1 MDVSFAILLG
11 VMSLVVVY
19 LRVDTGQLPLKGLL
33 QGGNLFLSL
42 LPRLLVGFAL
52 AGLIQQAI
60 PEQTMQKW
68 LGHDAGIKGMMMG
81 SLIGMVLPGGPYVIY
96 PIVGGLRMSGA
107 SIGSLLSLVTAKQ
120 LFGPVRLIAWEYPLM
135 GGEFVFIRCVV
146 SFLMPLVV
154 GIVGQ
159 WFYLFFSSSP

>member
-1 MDVSFAILLG
+1 MDFSFAVLVGVLL
-11 VMSLVVVY
+11 LVVVY
-19 LRVDTGQLPLKGLL
+19 LTVDTGHLPLKGLL

-60 PEQTMQKW
+60 PEQTMQRW
-68 LGHDAGIKGMMMG
+68 LGHDAGIKGMIIG
-81 SLIGMVLPGGPYVIY
+81 SLIGMILPGGPYVIY
-96 PIVGGLRMSGA
+96 PIVAGLKISGA
-107 SIGSLLSLVTAKQ
+107 SMGSLLSLVTAKQ
-120 LFGPVRLIAWEYPLM
+120 LFGPVRLIAWEYPLL
-135 GGEFVFIRCVV
+135 GGEFVIIRGVV

-159 WFYLFFSSSP
+159 WLYLLLF

>member
-1 MDVSFAILLG
+1 MDISFAVLLG
-11 VMSLVVVY
+11 VLALVMVY
-19 LRVDTGQLPLKGLL
+19 LRIDTGQMPLKGLL
-33 QGGNLFLSL
+33 HGGNLFLSL

-60 PEQTMQKW
+60 PEQTLQKW
-68 LGHDAGIKGMMMG
+68 LGHDAGIRGMMVG
-81 SLIGMVLPGGPYVIY
+81 SLIGMILPGGPYVIY

-120 LFGPVRLIAWEYPLM
+120 LFGPVRLIAWEYPLL
-135 GGEFVFIRCVV
+135 GGEFVLVRCLV
-146 SFLMPLVV
+146 SFLMPLLV

-159 WFYLFFSSSP
+159 WFYMLISTSP

>member
-1 MDVSFAILLG
+1 MDVSFAILIG
-11 VMSLVVVY
+11 VLLLVVVY
-19 LRVDTGQLPLKGLL
+19 LTADTGQLPIKGLI

-60 PEQTMQKW
+60 PEQVMQRW
-68 LGHDAGIKGMMMG
+68 LGHDAGIKGMLIG

-96 PIVGGLRMSGA
+96 PLVAGLKMSGA
-107 SIGSLLSLVTAKQ
+107 SMGSLLSLVTAKQ
-120 LFGPVRLIAWEYPLM
+120 LFGPVRLIAWEYPLL
-135 GGEFVFIRCVV
+135 GGEFVVIRCVV
-146 SFLMPLVV
+146 SFLMPLFV

-159 WFYLFFSSSP
+159 WFYRFFF